1 MKKIIIG
8 LAVATGFLAACNSKT
23 TLTVGGDS
31 TAIKAEKNRITA
43 LKSVQNFGDKKLDSM
58 FSVCATDFVDYGNG
72 EDKPMKNR
80 DSIKIMLNMFFTA
93 FPDYKQ
99 SNITAFAHGDSAIV
113 TSTVS
118 GTFKNAMMGMKP
130 TGKSF
135 KYDDADIFT
144 FDKDGKMTSHRS
156 IQSTATFFSQLGVA
170 PPPPPAAPK
179 DKK

>member
-1 MKKIIIG
+1 MKKLTIG
-8 LAVATGFLAACNSKT
+8 LAVATCFLAACNSKT
-23 TLTVGGDS
+23 TPAVGGDS
-31 TAIKAEKNRITA
+31 TAIKTEKNRLTA
-43 LKSVQNFGDKKLDSM
+43 LKSVQNFADKKIDSL
-58 FSVCATDFVDYGNG
+58 FAICAADFVDYGNG

-80 DSIKIMLNMFFTA
+80 DSIKTMLNAFFTA
-93 FPDYKQ
+93 FPDYKL
-99 SNITAFAHGDSAIV
+99 SNLTAFAHGDSAIV
-113 TSTVS
+113 TSTAT

-144 FDKDGKMTSHRS
+144 FNKDGKMTSHRS